1 MLYLEYLLAVLPSL
15 PTVNAIVSIMEQQ
28 PTSRIARCTSSGFR
42 PSAVNVTWVLSGESP
57 MTDTN
62 TIVMNDT
69 NSDTFRLTS
78 YFSRSVTRQD
88 NNKVLSCSVNHETLQ
103 SPVSGNM
110 TLDVSCKCLFR
121 CSNTVSY
128 HRIIHVCFVCIPM
141 Q

>member
-1 MLYLEYLLAVLPSL
+1 MPNV
-15 PTVNAIVSIMEQQ
+15 TAIGLIAEQQ
-28 PTSRIARCTSSGFR
+28 SASRIAQCISHGFR
-42 PSAVNVTWVLSGESP
+42 PKSVNVTWVLSGESP

-62 TIVMNDT
+62 PTVTNDT
-69 NSDTFRLTS
+69 RPDTFILTS

-103 SPVSGNM
+103 SPVIGNM